1 MIKGHTNII
10 VIIVIFLY
18 NIILLVSEY
27 RNRCIIEN
35 VFEYRAH

>member
-18 NIILLVSEY
+18 NISLLVSEY

-35 VFEYRAH
+35 EFEYRAH